1 LKNDSRAE
9 HPTES
14 RLSGVYGTIFYEDVG
29 VDPLHQ
35 RNMTVFADGQ
45 VDRSPCGSGTSA
57 RLALLYESEQITM
70 GEPFRNEGVAGE
82 QFIGKVVSADENTV
96 TTTIQGSAYHY
107 ATSTFV
113 LDSRDSLG
121 NGFQLR

>member
-1 LKNDSRAE
+1 
-9 HPTES
+9 
-14 RLSGVYGTIFYEDVG
+14 
-29 VDPLHQ
+29 
-35 RNMTVFADGQ
+35 
-45 VDRSPCGSGTSA
+45 
-57 RLALLYESEQITM
+57 M